1 MLYLSSKG
9 SGQVAKSLHCYP
21 MSMARTIEAEYLAEE
36 NVLKLSEPLT
46 GVRDHA
52 MLAVEIK
59 DSSRPES
66 QAWMALAGSLDG
78 HSGREVA
85 RAVNEA
91 FGREIEV

>member
-1 MLYLSSKG
+1 
-9 SGQVAKSLHCYP
+9 
-21 MSMARTIEAEYLAEE
+21 MARTIEAEYLAEQ

-46 GVRDHA
+46 DHA
-52 MLAVEIK
+52 KLAVEIK

-78 HSGREVA
+78 RSRREVA

>member
-1 MLYLSSKG
+1 MR
-9 SGQVAKSLHCYP
+9 
-21 MSMARTIEAEYLAEE
+21 MARTIEVEYLAEE

-46 GVRDHA
+46 GVCDHA
-52 MLAVEIK
+52 RLAVEIK

-78 HSGREVA
+78 HSGREIA
-85 RAVNEA
+85 SAVNEA

>member
-1 MLYLSSKG
+1 M
-9 SGQVAKSLHCYP
+9 C
-21 MSMARTIEAEYLAEE
+21 MARTIEAIEAEYLAEE

-52 MLAVEIK
+52 RLAVEIK
-59 DSSRPES
+59 DSATPES
-66 QAWMALAGSLDG
+66 QAWMALAGSLNG
-78 HSGREVA
+78 RSGRAVA